1 MTEND
6 NTDPQKMKIQLK
18 NYKRISKES
27 RTIGQEAII
36 KDIVKN
42 KLTELEER
50 RKRNSYKT
58 FQTEPSLLYFRQR
71 SMRDQHLG
79 QCALQEG
86 GSREKDYLQN

>member
-6 NTDPQKMKIQLK
+6 NTYPQKMKIQLK

-50 RKRNSYKT
+50 RKRNSYQT
-58 FQTEPSLLYFRQR
+58 F
-71 SMRDQHLG
+71 
-79 QCALQEG
+79 
-86 GSREKDYLQN
+86 

>member
-58 FQTEPSLLYFRQR
+58 F
-71 SMRDQHLG
+71 
-79 QCALQEG
+79 
-86 GSREKDYLQN
+86 

>member
-6 NTDPQKMKIQLK
+6 NTYPQKMKIQLK
-18 NYKRISKES
+18 NYKRISKEN

-50 RKRNSYKT
+50 RKRNSYET
-58 FQTEPSLLYFRQR
+58 F
-71 SMRDQHLG
+71 
-79 QCALQEG
+79 
-86 GSREKDYLQN
+86 

>member
-6 NTDPQKMKIQLK
+6 NTYPQKMKIQLK

-58 FQTEPSLLYFRQR
+58 F
-71 SMRDQHLG
+71 
-79 QCALQEG
+79 
-86 GSREKDYLQN
+86 

>member
-6 NTDPQKMKIQLK
+6 NTYPQKMKIQLK
-18 NYKRISKES
+18 NYKRISKEN

-50 RKRNSYKT
+50 KKRNSYET
-58 FQTEPSLLYFRQR
+58 F
-71 SMRDQHLG
+71 
-79 QCALQEG
+79 
-86 GSREKDYLQN
+86 